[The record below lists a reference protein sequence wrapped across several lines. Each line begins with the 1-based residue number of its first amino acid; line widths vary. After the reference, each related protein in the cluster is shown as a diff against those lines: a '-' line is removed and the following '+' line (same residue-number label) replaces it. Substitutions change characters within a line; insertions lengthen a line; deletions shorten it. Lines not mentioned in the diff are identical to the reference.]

1 MSKWRYDEK
10 IDKRNYIQEA
20 KELVN
25 SLRGSQIYDMYSI
38 VNKQL
43 QNSVSPTRE
52 KELQA
57 VKIVIENCP
66 DIDKHRLDFALNGYK
81 TEMAQNGHPKDG
93 VKANHRKK
101 V

>member
-10 IDKRNYIQEA
+10 VDKRNYIQEA

-38 VNKQL
+38 VHKQL

-57 VKIVIENCP
+57 VKIVIENYP
-66 DIDKHRLDFALNGYK
+66 YIDSRRLDFALNGYK

-93 VKANHRKK
+93 VKTNHRKK